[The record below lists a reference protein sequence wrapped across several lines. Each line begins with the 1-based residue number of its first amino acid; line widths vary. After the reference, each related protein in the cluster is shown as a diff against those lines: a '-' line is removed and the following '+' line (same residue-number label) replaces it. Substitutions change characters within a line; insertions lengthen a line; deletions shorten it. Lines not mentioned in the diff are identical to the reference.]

1 MPIDPLA
8 YLGTPDASTTVSG
21 KARIA
26 TVAESVAGTRQDIV
40 CSPAGVAAVAISGSP
55 AWSESTSGI
64 GKLATNA
71 QAVAGTND
79 DRAMTPL
86 KTSAVFAAPP
96 AIGGVTPAAGTFT
109 TLTADST
116 GAIGLDADAASHFAV
131 SGAGIDLTLQSSLG
145 RVIVNG
151 EEAAANAITL
161 LSAAGGIDAD
171 AALQIN
177 IASSQNA
184 ADAIVIS
191 ASAGGI
197 DLTAAGA
204 AGEDIDL
211 VCTAG
216 SINLTA
222 GENAA
227 DSIKIVSSV
236 GGIDITCSGAAAG
249 EDIDITTSG
258 SSVNITASED
268 AVDAIKLTAS
278 AGGIQLL
285 ATGEA
290 TQDITITNTGGS
302 VQITATENVSDAIYL
317 RANGGT
323 SEAIKIHADQGTG
336 VASVN
341 ILSDVGG
348 ITLTSTGLASA
359 DAINL
364 EAAAGGIDMD
374 AALQI
379 NIASSQNAANSIV
392 INSSAGGIDIT
403 CSSAAAGEDLDLV
416 ATGSSVNVSSSEAV
430 SDAITLQASAG
441 GIDMDGALQVS
452 MRSSQNAANSIVI
465 ESTAG
470 GVDLLASGASAGEDI
485 DIVATGSSVNI
496 QATEAVSDAITLN
509 ASNAAGGMTLASG
522 SNGLLLDTSGVLE
535 LNSSAAA
542 IGIGNDA
549 VAQAINVGTGAA
561 ARTVTVGNTTGAS
574 ALVLKAGTG
583 KITMTGTIQEATT
596 NFVTSTGDSITF
608 AQSPVLQSN
617 LTTGAAPTGVAGDV
631 NLMSIGNGI
640 IMEQFIIG
648 TQTIIA
654 PRMSSSGLLVSLDLT
669 ATDGVE
675 YNWGAARNNSRN
687 SFTIGTSAAFFFEVQ
702 MTIADISGGSPYC
715 IGFRKTEANNA
726 TFANYTDYAA
736 IGMFT
741 LTSATNI
748 VLCTELNS
756 GGQTLT
762 NTTDAWGGDG
772 ATKTL
777 KVLVSAAGVVTYTI
791 NGAAP
796 TSTAAFTFDSTDVV
810 APFIRIE
817 HGAVAPGAVN
827 IVSMKCGFQ
836 A

>member
-1 MPIDPLA
+1 MVVDPLA

-26 TVAESVAGTRQDIV
+26 TIAESVAGTRQDIV
-40 CSPAGVAAVAISGSP
+40 CSPAGVAAVAIAGSP

-86 KTSAVFAAPP
+86 KTAAVFAAPP

-116 GAIGLDADAASHFAV
+116 GAISLDADAASHFAV
-131 SGAGIDLTLQSSLG
+131 SGAGVDLTLESSLG

-211 VCTAG
+211 VCTSG

-227 DSIKIVSSV
+227 DSIKIVSSI

-258 SSVNITASED
+258 SSINLTASED
-268 AVDAIKLTAS
+268 AADAIKLTAS
-278 AGGIQLL
+278 AGGIDIL

-290 TQDITITNTGGS
+290 AQDIDIVNTGGS
-302 VQITATENVSDAIYL
+302 VNITSTENVSDAIYI
-317 RANGGT
+317 RANAGT

-336 VASVN
+336 AASIN
-341 ILSDVGG
+341 LLSDVGG
-348 ITLTSTGLASA
+348 ITLTATGLASA

-364 EAAAGGIDMD
+364 EATAGGIDMD

-379 NIASSQNAANSIV
+379 NIATSQNAANAMV
-392 INSSAGGIDIT
+392 LNASAGGIDIT
-403 CSSAAAGEDLDLV
+403 AAGAAGEDLDLTCT
-416 ATGSSVNVSSSEAV
+416 AGSVNIVAGEADADAVTIQCAAGGVNIDGALQVNIASSQNAANALV
-430 SDAITLQASAG
+430 LAASAG
-441 GIDMDGALQVS
+441 GID
-452 MRSSQNAANSIVI
+452 I
-465 ESTAG
+465 
-470 GVDLLASGASAGEDI
+470 LASGAAAGEDI
-485 DIVATGSSVNI
+485 DIIATGSSINL
-496 QATEAVSDAITLN
+496 QSTEAVASAITLN
-509 ASNAAGGMTLASG
+509 ASDAAGGITASAGTGGILVDASG
-522 SNGLLLDTSGVLE
+522 VVE

-542 IGIGNDA
+542 ISIGNDA

-561 ARTVTVGNTTGAS
+561 ARTITIGNTTGAS
-574 ALVLKAGTG
+574 GLVLRAGTG
-583 KITMTGTIQEATT
+583 EITMTGTVKEIDAEFLYA
-596 NFVTSTGDSITF
+596 SGDDILFT
-608 AQSPVLQSN
+608 QSPVMQSN
-617 LTTGAAPTGVAGDV
+617 ATTGVAPTGVAGDV
-631 NLMSIGNGI
+631 NLMCLQNGI
-640 IMEQFIIG
+640 VMEQFIIG

-654 PRMSSSGLLVSLDLT
+654 PRMSSSGLLASLDLT
-669 ATDGVE
+669 ASDGVE
-675 YNWGAARNNSRN
+675 YNFGAARNNSRH
-687 SFTIGTSAAFFFEVQ
+687 SYTIGTSAAFFFEVQ
-702 MTIADISGGSPYC
+702 MTIADISGGNPYC

-726 TFANYTDYAA
+726 TFGSYTDYAA

-741 LTSATNI
+741 GTSATNI

-791 NGAAP
+791 NGVAP
-796 TSTAAFTFDSTDVV
+796 SVTAAFTFDSGDVV

-827 IVSMKCGFQ
+827 LVSMKCGFQ